1 MTDLAESHTHNPPNK
16 PATLHTFT
24 SFNAFGLFHRYEIRQ
39 MFLAH
44 DPDEYVLL
52 IDLSNIPTHTNVAQ
66 PTFSPYPNRS
76 SFLLG
81 DWYWNGSVQ
90 KLQQSFN
97 DLIKIITDSEF
108 QIMDIQNVNWTQIDE
123 ELASDNLK
131 EKGRKVPV
139 LCRSDSGYSRVLLP
153 FEGTKNHVAR
163 PLSPSI
169 VRKRKMYPKIDAKW
183 RDLSVR
189 RGFRLKMETR
199 WRDFPAKV
207 QTQEKC
213 L

>member
-1 MTDLAESHTHNPPNK
+1 MGDQQALQIPLE
-16 PATLHTFT
+16 
-24 SFNAFGLFHRYEIRQ
+24 
-39 MFLAH
+39 AH
-44 DPDEYVLL
+44 
-52 IDLSNIPTHTNVAQ
+52 
-66 PTFSPYPNRS
+66 
-76 SFLLG
+76 
-81 DWYWNGSVQ
+81 
-90 KLQQSFN
+90 
-97 DLIKIITDSEF
+97 
-108 QIMDIQNVNWTQIDE
+108 
-123 ELASDNLK
+123 LK
-131 EKGRKVPV
+131 EKGGKVPV

-169 VRKRKMYPKIDAKW
+169 ARKRKMYPKIDAKW